1 MVKAMPRRTRQ
12 IIVSSTTKR
21 ETVTMLSKLLA
32 VLFVV
37 VIIGF
42 AGSFV
47 VLASWDVPV
56 RQTPVEKALDNSH
69 FLEKNT

>member
-1 MVKAMPRRTRQ
+1 MVRPMPRRTRQ
-12 IIVSSTTKR
+12 NVSSTTKER
-21 ETVTMLSKLLA
+21 LTMLSKLLA

-42 AGSFV
+42 AGSFI
-47 VLASWDVPV
+47 VLVSWDVPV
-56 RQTPVEKALDNSH
+56 KQIPVEKALDNSH

>member
-1 MVKAMPRRTRQ
+1 M
-12 IIVSSTTKR
+12 I
-21 ETVTMLSKLLA
+21 SKLLTI
-32 VLFVV
+32 LFVV
-37 VIIGF
+37 VLIGF